1 MNLKV
6 NPTEFTL
13 LRDYIEDQSGI
24 CLKPEKAYLVEN
36 RLASLMEEYKCRDFS
51 EFYRLVKGGTKLE
64 LREKLIDA
72 MTTNETLW
80 FRDTH
85 PYAILKEKLLPEFVQ
100 EIKAGKRQKVRI
112 WSGASSTGQEPYS
125 IAMTVRDFCASQITL
140 RQEMVEIMGTDISPT
155 ALAMAQGAKYD
166 SVAMG
171 RGMSPEVLN
180 RYFKQDGTYHTVNP
194 DIRKMVQFKRFNLQD
209 NPIGFGHF
217 DVIFLRYVAIYFSEE
232 FKRGLFSRLARV
244 LSPGGYLIIGAIETL
259 RGISDEFKIESHA
272 GGAYYKCI
280 KQ

>member
-13 LRDYIEDQSGI
+13 LRDYIEEQCGI

-36 RLASLMEEYKCRDFS
+36 RLSSLMEEYKCRDFS
-51 EFYRLVKGGTKLE
+51 EFYRLVKGGSRLE
-64 LREKLIDA
+64 LRDKLVDA

-80 FRDTH
+80 FRDQH
-85 PYAILKEKLLPEFVQ
+85 PFAILKEKLLPEFVS

-125 IAMTVRDFCASQITL
+125 IAMTLRDFCATQITL
-140 RQEMVEIMGTDISPT
+140 RPEMCEIIATDISPT
-155 ALAMAQGAKYD
+155 ALAAAQAGRYD

-180 RYFKQDGTYHTVNP
+180 RYFKQDGLHHVVHP

-209 NPIGFGHF
+209 SPIGFSPV

-232 FKRGLFSRLARV
+232 FKRGLFARLART
-244 LSPGGYLIIGAIETL
+244 LSPGGYLVIGAIETL
-259 RGISDEFKIESHA
+259 RGISDDFKTENHA
-272 GGAYYKCI
+272 GGAYYKRI
-280 KQ
+280 K